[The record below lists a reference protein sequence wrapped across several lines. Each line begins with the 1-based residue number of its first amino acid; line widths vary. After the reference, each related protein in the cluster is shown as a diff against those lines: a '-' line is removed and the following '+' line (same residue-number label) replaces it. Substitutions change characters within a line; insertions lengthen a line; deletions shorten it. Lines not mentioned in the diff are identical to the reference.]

1 MALTY
6 RKLYYFKHYSNICS
20 LRRISNARQIRL
32 FCDAVGS
39 NTDVGKIG
47 SPAGFRL
54 PFVSVD
60 TLTICKRF
68 RDAGFEERQ
77 AEIMTQ
83 VLYDVIQS
91 SVEVQ
96 GRDMVSKTG
105 LEVKLQQLQAQI
117 RSVQKDM
124 VILEKSEFTMIRNDT
139 EKQGILIKHLESK
152 LDDAIKKLEGNVKLD
167 INLEKSRAIEAHAI
181 NEKNLQ
187 SLLNRIEIEHTQSEK
202 NLQSLDNKIEVQ
214 ISMLKTQHEKSR
226 NTAIYTFIGMATT
239 ACSLYFAY
247 LRLIH

>member
-1 MALTY
+1 MHILKTSP
-6 RKLYYFKHYSNICS
+6 R
-20 LRRISNARQIRL
+20 ARQIRL

-105 LEVKLQQLQAQI
+105 L
-117 RSVQKDM
+117 
-124 VILEKSEFTMIRNDT
+124 
-139 EKQGILIKHLESK
+139 KQGILIKHLESK

-167 INLEKSRAIEAHAI
+167 INLEKSRAIEA
-181 NEKNLQ
+181 
-187 SLLNRIEIEHTQSEK
+187 HTQSEK